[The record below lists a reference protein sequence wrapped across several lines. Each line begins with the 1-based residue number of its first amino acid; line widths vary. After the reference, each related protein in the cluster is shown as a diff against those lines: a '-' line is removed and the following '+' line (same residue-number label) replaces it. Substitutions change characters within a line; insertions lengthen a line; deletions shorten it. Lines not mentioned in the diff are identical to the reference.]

1 MIDFG
6 IDVPNELVCLPN
18 SLYVDNLEIG
28 EKVTKTGFVIPE
40 EKMDARGE
48 FVRPRWARVIFK
60 SDDIKNIDV
69 GDWVLISHG
78 MWSSSIL
85 MLKDGTQKKI
95 WFVSPKSMKKLGVI
109 AKSKTVPE
117 DIKGFELDI

>member
-1 MIDFG
+1 MIDYG

-18 SLYVDNLEIG
+18 SFYVDSLEIG
-28 EKVTKTGFVIPE
+28 EKKTQSGFIIPE

-60 SDDIKNIDV
+60 ADNIDYLNIN
-69 GDWVLISHG
+69 DWVLLSHG
-78 MWSSSIL
+78 RWSSSIV

-95 WFVSPKSMKKLGVI
+95 WFVSPKSIKEGLLAV
-109 AKSKTVPE
+109 SKTKPV
-117 DIKGFELDI
+117 ELEGYDL